1 MQTPTPRRALHTTRG
16 PRSSD
21 ALQLWFTAFVALA
34 FTRRAECTAR
44 GRTPAP
50 SSPCSSSR
58 LRFPRVK
65 RVRYDKGWEGAETF
79 ERVVELFKECDGR
92 LSANKRRAE
101 EIAASRASAGPAA
114 KKRAAGVAPTV
125 GVPWHLKLSA
135 DLANTAVECYAL
147 DGVVAVVKGTL
158 SRRPGVETQIKR
170 LGGKVHKNMTSLTT
184 HLVDVDEAPGA
195 EVLAEVERA
204 RRGGGS
210 FEVVTAAWVDE
221 CSRVHARVTLE
232 PRYVRHVSEATRE
245 QIEAIMDEWGD
256 NYTIA
261 ADPES
266 LVDSMRLVREQR
278 SAGGNCGDSP
288 LAREAHVAD
297 ALRDLDDETAV
308 ALRTRYAMLRG
319 VVAYV
324 PRGSVALRLRLRLLG
339 AQTVDEPSADS
350 THAVLSASTSA
361 DERQR
366 LRDKFTEDRVRDGRP
381 SCGRH
386 IVSDRWLAECERRGQ
401 REPEA
406 QEDAWFGDR
415 VGIRDRAL

>member
-221 CSRVHARVTLE
+221 CSRVCAPV
-232 PRYVRHVSEATRE
+232 
-245 QIEAIMDEWGD
+245 
-256 NYTIA
+256 
-261 ADPES
+261 
-266 LVDSMRLVREQR
+266 
-278 SAGGNCGDSP
+278 
-288 LAREAHVAD
+288 
-297 ALRDLDDETAV
+297 
-308 ALRTRYAMLRG
+308 YA
-319 VVAYV
+319 
-324 PRGSVALRLRLRLLG
+324 P
-339 AQTVDEPSADS
+339 
-350 THAVLSASTSA
+350 
-361 DERQR
+361 
-366 LRDKFTEDRVRDGRP
+366 
-381 SCGRH
+381 
-386 IVSDRWLAECERRGQ
+386 
-401 REPEA
+401 
-406 QEDAWFGDR
+406 
-415 VGIRDRAL
+415 

>member
-1 MQTPTPRRALHTTRG
+1 
-16 PRSSD
+16 
-21 ALQLWFTAFVALA
+21 
-34 FTRRAECTAR
+34 
-44 GRTPAP
+44 
-50 SSPCSSSR
+50 
-58 LRFPRVK
+58 
-65 RVRYDKGWEGAETF
+65 
-79 ERVVELFKECDGR
+79 
-92 LSANKRRAE
+92 
-101 EIAASRASAGPAA
+101 
-114 KKRAAGVAPTV
+114 
-125 GVPWHLKLSA
+125 
-135 DLANTAVECYAL
+135 
-147 DGVVAVVKGTL
+147 
-158 SRRPGVETQIKR
+158 
-170 LGGKVHKNMTSLTT
+170 
-184 HLVDVDEAPGA
+184 
-195 EVLAEVERA
+195 
-204 RRGGGS
+204 
-210 FEVVTAAWVDE
+210 
-221 CSRVHARVTLE
+221 
-232 PRYVRHVSEATRE
+232 VSEATRE

-339 AQTVDEPSADS
+339 AQTVDEPSAAS

-366 LRDKFTEDRVRDGRP
+366 LRDKFTEDRVRDGCP

-406 QEDAWFGDR
+406 HEDAWFGDR
-415 VGIRDRAL
+415 VGIGDRAL